1 MRLAVLRCAPRL
13 IACMLIACTLIAEAW
28 SQSTLTPPQSA
39 HLGLTIMSQVVLESD
54 SLIAAHSYDQ
64 LPQQSAQFE
73 RGLTALQQGLSIQT
87 PERRQQLSPLL
98 AKARV
103 ASSAMSEAA
112 KTRNDAML
120 KLTHDQLAAIV
131 KALVQA
137 FPPELQPSPGA
148 APP

>member
-1 MRLAVLRCAPRL
+1 MRLAGLRCTW
-13 IACMLIACTLIAEAW
+13 MLAACTLAVQAW
-28 SQSTLTPPQSA
+28 AQSTLTAPQAA
-39 HLGLTIMSQVVLESD
+39 HLGLTMMSQVVVQSE
-54 SLIAAHSYDQ
+54 SLIAARAYEQ

-73 RGLTALQQGLSIQT
+73 QGLTTLQQGLSVQS
-87 PERRQQLSPLL
+87 PERQQQLRPLL

-131 KALVQA
+131 KALVGA
-137 FPPELQPSPGA
+137 FPPELAPSPGA